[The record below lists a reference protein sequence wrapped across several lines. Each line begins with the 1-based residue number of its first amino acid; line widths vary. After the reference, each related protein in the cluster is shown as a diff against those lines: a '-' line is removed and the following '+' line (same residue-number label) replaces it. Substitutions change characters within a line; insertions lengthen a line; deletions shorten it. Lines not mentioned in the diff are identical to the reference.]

1 MPIRHQE
8 QSLICS
14 LDDEPFTQA
23 SNQLEVRKLITLATE
38 AINLAI
44 EIDISDLSS
53 RIPEGPKY
61 SEVWPG
67 EHYKLL
73 AAFVSILKPKT
84 VVEIGTG
91 TGLSALSLLKFLPSD
106 GKLVTFDTEEWWKVP
121 GTTLRKEDF
130 SDPRFHFSTDN
141 LTDPLLVGVYAGV
154 LAKTDL
160 FFIDAAKDVKTEL
173 ALLKNLETIPFEKPP
188 LLVFDDIRMMN
199 MVSIWRGLP
208 YPKLDLTSFGHWSGT
223 GLVRFIPRK

>member
-1 MPIRHQE
+1 MTVRHQE

-23 SNQLEVRKLITLATE
+23 ASQIEVKKLIRIATE
-38 AINLAI
+38 AINLATD
-44 EIDISDLSS
+44 IDISDLSS
-53 RIPEGPKY
+53 RISGGPKY

-73 AAFVSILKPKT
+73 AAIVSILKPKT

-91 TGLSALSLLKFLPSD
+91 TGLSALSLLKFLPAD
-106 GKLVTFDTEEWWKVP
+106 GKLVTFDTEEWWRISD
-121 GTTLRKEDF
+121 TALRKEDF

-141 LTDPLLVGVYAGV
+141 LTDPLLIGVYAGV
-154 LAKTDL
+154 LAKADL

-188 LLVFDDIRMMN
+188 LMIFDDIRLMSMI
-199 MVSIWRGLP
+199 SIWRSLP

-223 GLVRFIPRK
+223 GLVRFIGNK